1 MEIKIN
7 IDESRFQEVLE
18 KELEAFSKDEIH
30 EILKQALSEYLT
42 REDVIKSLLTSPQKD
57 RWGTVISNSTLL
69 DKLVAATDL
78 NDVFAEPKEKIK
90 EIIGSDEVLK
100 STAITLLAEIFKDR
114 YKAAFFD
121 DYNFI
126 NMLSARVANELQ
138 NKLR

>member
-78 NDVFAEPKEKIK
+78 NDVFTEPKAKIK
-90 EIIGSDEVLK
+90 EIIGADEVLK

-126 NMLSARVANELQ
+126 NELSARVANELQ